1 MRCLGSLHRKLDRP
15 VKDVISILYTST
27 GNIAFHPYGEILR
40 YYGITPEGIC
50 DIVLKELNRTGDEIK
65 V

>member
-1 MRCLGSLHRKLDRP
+1 
-15 VKDVISILYTST
+15 
-27 GNIAFHPYGEILR
+27 LR